1 MKLFQTSQHETI
13 NTSRITNIKP
23 IHNREIG
30 EEAERLY
37 TKDEYKRIVDSK
49 DVKKV
54 RVMNQEVRWSQVDY
68 PIVAYKVITTNG
80 SVVISVPDYERLMK
94 ILPIWITDDAGE
106 DEDVAEEWEYAAV
119 ASVEPAA
126 KLTQDIFKS
135 PDCPEWA
142 KWAAIDEDGAVCV
155 YKEKPYI
162 ADGYFTADTTAG
174 EDEDQGME
182 QIWRVPGWQ
191 RTLIKRED

>member
-1 MKLFQTSQHETI
+1 MKLFQTSQHEII
-13 NTSRITNIKP
+13 NISMIANIKP

-68 PIVAYKVITTNG
+68 PIVAYKVITSNG

-94 ILPIWITDDAGE
+94 ILSSWITDDAGE
-106 DEDVAEEWEYAAV
+106 DGDDAKESEYCDDDDESTDPCV
-119 ASVEPAA
+119 
-126 KLTQDIFKS
+126 KLTQDVFKH
-135 PDCPEWA
+135 PKCPKWA
-142 KWAAIDEDGAVCV
+142 NWAAIDSDGSVFV
-155 YKEKPYI
+155 YATKPDRLDHVFGNGL
-162 ADGYFTADTTAG
+162 AGY
-174 EDEDQGME
+174 EH
-182 QIWRVPGWQ
+182 ISYLPGWQ
-191 RTLIKRED
+191 KTLIKRED